1 MDLNLVGQN
10 VDVAIDNIEHI
21 LNEWKTQPTNYHVG
35 FKSNEI
41 IDSLTDELEI
51 AIRAY
56 RDKIIQLEL
65 KEEEQWEIMYSL

>member
-1 MDLNLVGQN
+1 MDLNLIGQN

-21 LNEWKTQPTNYHVG
+21 LNTWKTHPTNYHVS

-51 AIRAY
+51 TIRAY

-65 KEEEQWEIMYSL
+65 KEDEL